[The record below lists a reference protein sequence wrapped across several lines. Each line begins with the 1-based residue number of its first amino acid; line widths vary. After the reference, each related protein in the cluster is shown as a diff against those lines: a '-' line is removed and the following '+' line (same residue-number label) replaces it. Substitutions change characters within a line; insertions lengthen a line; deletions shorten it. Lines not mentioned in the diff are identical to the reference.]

1 MRIVAERRRSVLRAE
16 VTARPEAVLV
26 HARLDDREAMDRVY
40 HAARR
45 TDADLL
51 AEAIES
57 GGRDPIATAAIAM
70 AAALAGPETA
80 ESAAQQATDRAAEQ
94 APEQAVG

>member
-1 MRIVAERRRSVLRAE
+1 MSLVPERSTSLPPGSTLRIALVAERRRSVLEAH
-16 VTARPEAVLV
+16 VTAREEAVLV
-26 HARLDDREAMDRVY
+26 KVLLDDVEAVDRVY

-57 GGRDPIATAAIAM
+57 GGRDPVTTAAIS
-70 AAALAGPETA
+70 AAA
-80 ESAAQQATDRAAEQ
+80 RI
-94 APEQAVG
+94 VGDGTGAS